1 MSAPLAVRW
10 HQLCDRLGVKPKQF
24 ATLIAVATVSV
35 GAMATKAVFKPS
47 KAAASVAVVA
57 AEPATAAP
65 RIVDAPRARIELT
78 LETRPARDPFRPFF
92 MVAEAAP
99 AQGSTGGSTAQNVT
113 GNAAA
118 PSGLLL
124 RAIIAGEY
132 AVIGEETVGVG
143 DELVDGEGRRF
154 TVEEIQERRVVLR
167 EGGRRAE
174 IGYARTAAKGA
185 SAPAGAK
192 GGKK

>member
-1 MSAPLAVRW
+1 VSAPLAIHW
-10 HQLCDRLGVKPKQF
+10 QQLCDRLGVKPKQF

-35 GAMATKAVFKPS
+35 GAVAAKSMLKPA

-57 AEPATAAP
+57 PAPAAAP
-65 RIVDAPRARIELT
+65 RIVDAPRARMELT

-92 MVAEAAP
+92 MVADAAP
-99 AQGSTGGSTAQNVT
+99 AQGSTGGTASNVT
-113 GNAAA
+113 GNAPA

-174 IGYARTAAKGA
+174 IGYARIAAKGA
-185 SAPAGAK
+185 SASSAGK

>member
-10 HQLCDRLGVKPKQF
+10 QQLCDRLGVKPKQF
-24 ATLIAVATVSV
+24 GTLIAVATVSV
-35 GAMATKAVFKPS
+35 GAVAAKSMLKPA

-57 AEPATAAP
+57 PAPAAAP
-65 RIVDAPRARIELT
+65 RIVDAPRARMELT

-92 MVAEAAP
+92 MVADAAP
-99 AQGSTGGSTAQNVT
+99 AQGSTGGTASNVT
-113 GNAAA
+113 GNAPA

-174 IGYARTAAKGA
+174 IGYARIAAKGA
-185 SAPAGAK
+185 SASSAGK
-192 GGKK
+192 GGRK

>member
-10 HQLCDRLGVKPKQF
+10 QQLCDRLGVKPKQF
-24 ATLIAVATVSV
+24 AALIAVATVSV
-35 GAMATKAVFKPS
+35 GAVAAKSMLKPA

-57 AEPATAAP
+57 AAPAAAP
-65 RIVDAPRARIELT
+65 RIVDAPRARMELT

-99 AQGSTGGSTAQNVT
+99 AQGSTGGAASNVT
-113 GNAAA
+113 GNAPA

-174 IGYARTAAKGA
+174 IGYARIAAKGA
-185 SAPAGAK
+185 SAPGAGK

>member
-1 MSAPLAVRW
+1 VSAPLAIRW
-10 HQLCDRLGVKPKQF
+10 QQLCDRLGVKPKQF
-24 ATLIAVATVSV
+24 ATLIAIATVSV
-35 GAMATKAVFKPS
+35 GAVAAKSMLKPA
-47 KAAASVAVVA
+47 KAAASVAVA
-57 AEPATAAP
+57 AAAPAAAP
-65 RIVDAPRARIELT
+65 RIVDAPRARMELT

-99 AQGSTGGSTAQNVT
+99 AQGSTGGAASNVT
-113 GNAAA
+113 GNAPA

-174 IGYARTAAKGA
+174 IGYARIAAKGA
-185 SAPAGAK
+185 SASSAGK

>member
-35 GAMATKAVFKPS
+35 GAVAAKSMLKPA

-57 AEPATAAP
+57 AAPAAAP
-65 RIVDAPRARIELT
+65 RIINAPRARMELT

-99 AQGSTGGSTAQNVT
+99 APGSNGSTAQNVT

-174 IGYARTAAKGA
+174 IGYARIAAKGA

>member
-1 MSAPLAVRW
+1 VSAPLAIRW
-10 HQLCDRLGVKPKQF
+10 QQLCDRLGVKPKQF

-35 GAMATKAVFKPS
+35 GAVAAKSMLKPA

-57 AEPATAAP
+57 AAPAAAP
-65 RIVDAPRARIELT
+65 RIIDAPRARMELT

-99 AQGSTGGSTAQNVT
+99 AQGSTGGNASNVN
-113 GNAAA
+113 GNAPA

-174 IGYARTAAKGA
+174 IGYARIAAKGA